1 MSAKFKSKHF
11 EEIDIRSSTHYFF
24 NNMINIKYL
33 DPNKINIEKNLYR
46 NFLIQYIG
54 YATVKNLRYIEIYS
68 LSPLN
73 LIFDQ
78 INANIEERDGNK

>member
-46 NFLIQYIG
+46 NFLI
-54 YATVKNLRYIEIYS
+54 
-68 LSPLN
+68 
-73 LIFDQ
+73 
-78 INANIEERDGNK
+78 